1 MQAYFVP
8 AAPVTEM
15 TEIKKSRFITLLA
28 PTRGIES
35 AKAFIRQAREQ
46 YASATHHCWAYIAGP
61 PWDLAQCGSS
71 DDGEPSGTAGRPML
85 AQLQGAGI
93 GEITAV
99 AVRYFGGIKLGTGG
113 LVRAYGGGVR
123 QALTLLTRVEIVP
136 QVEFVVFCR
145 YEQQSW
151 VESLLKHV
159 AGQIIQSDY
168 GESVKIRLAIP
179 YDKVTEAGQKLSD
192 ISRGAL
198 QLMTI
203 T

>member
-1 MQAYFVP
+1 MQAYCVP
-8 AAPVTEM
+8 AAPVTGM
-15 TEIKKSRFITLLA
+15 AEIKKSRFITLLA

-35 AKAFIRQAREQ
+35 AKAFIRQTQGQ

-61 PWDLAQCGSS
+61 PWDSAQCGFS
-71 DDGEPSGTAGRPML
+71 DDGEPAGTAGRPML

-99 AVRYFGGIKLGTGG
+99 AVRYYGGIKLGTGG
-113 LVRAYGGGVR
+113 LVRAYGGGVK
-123 QALTLLTRVEIVP
+123 QALKLLTRVEIVP

-145 YEQQSW
+145 YEQQPW
-151 VESLLKHV
+151 VDLLVKHV
-159 AGQIIQSDY
+159 AGQIVQSDY
-168 GESVKIRLAIP
+168 GDSVKIRLAIP
-179 YDKVTEAGQKLSD
+179 YDKVSEAGRKLSD